1 MMITNPYFLLLL
13 EQLAT
18 MTRNK
23 GNKWLVTQHLHT
35 SSNDTWN
42 KHQWCTYISV
52 TSNDKE
58 VCELAHLKMKMMNS
72 MNNSKLQLAI
82 KLIDLLMQQNKLQA
96 SIKNKF
102 VWPLIL
108 CATKKI
114 KMKGEKKFAYDVM
127 EKGEITKH
135 LRP

>member
-1 MMITNPYFLLLL
+1 MMMTNPCFLLFL

-18 MTRNK
+18 TIRNK
-23 GNKWLVTQHLHT
+23 GNKWLVTQHPHT

-58 VCELAHLKMKMMNS
+58 VCELAHLNMKMMNS
-72 MNNSKLQLAI
+72 MNSSKLQLTI
-82 KLIDLLMQQNKLQA
+82 KLIDLLMQQNELQA
-96 SIKNKF
+96 SINNKV

-108 CATKKI
+108 CATKK
-114 KMKGEKKFAYDVM
+114 KEMKGEKKIACDVM